1 MVRVKIKGR
10 NPEYFLVKLINKNI
24 RYCNLKVDSR
34 EIIFDISLSD
44 YNIIKGIKTSYEIE
58 VISNLGIYK
67 YFIYFVRYW
76 YLFMFF
82 ILGILYIIFLSNVIF
97 EVEVVHSNNSIKE
110 LVYSNLREFGI
121 SKYKFK
127 VSFDEKEKI
136 VSEILKREIND
147 LEWMEIEEIGSKY
160 IIKVEQR
167 KKNKDE
173 DICNKRHIIAKK
185 DAMISSIFAT
195 TGEVKKKK
203 NDYVKKG
210 DILISGFIYNKDQI
224 VSKRCA
230 QGEVIGEVWYKVLVE
245 LPIYYYEERVTG
257 KKSRNFEF
265 VFFDKDLV
273 LFNKFN
279 NYQVKRFSLL
289 ESNLL
294 PIGMY
299 FSTYLETDII
309 EYDYDIDNVDDVAVE
324 MAAKKIYER
333 LGKDIEIKQKKVL
346 KKIENN
352 SKIEVEVF
360 IKVLENITDYF
371 DITDT
376 DIEEINNSS
385 NKEE

>member
-1 MVRVKIKGR
+1 MIRVKIKGR
-10 NPEYFLVKLINKNI
+10 NPEYFLVKLISKNI
-24 RYCNLKVDSR
+24 KYSNLKVLSR
-34 EIIFDISLSD
+34 EIIFDVSLND
-44 YNIIKGIKTSYEIE
+44 YKIIKDIKTSYEIE
-58 VISNLGIYK
+58 VVSNLGIYK
-67 YFIYFVRYW
+67 YFVYFVRYW

-82 ILGILYIIFLSNVIF
+82 ILSIFYIIFLSNVIF
-97 EVEVVHSNNSIKE
+97 DVEVVHSNNSIKE
-110 LVYSNLREFGI
+110 LVYSNLKEFGI
-121 SKYKFK
+121 RKYKFK

-136 VSEILKREIND
+136 ISEILKRESND
-147 LEWMEIEEIGSKY
+147 LEWMEIEEVGSKY
-160 IIKVEQR
+160 IVKVEQR
-167 KKNKDE
+167 KKNNDE
-173 DICNKRHIIAKK
+173 DSCNERHIIAKK
-185 DAMISSIFAT
+185 DAMVTSIFAT

-245 LPIYYYEERVTG
+245 LPINYYEERVTG
-257 KKSRNFEF
+257 KKSRNFEL

-279 NYQVKRFSLL
+279 TYQVKRFSLL

-294 PIGMY
+294 PIGIY

-309 EYDYDIDNVDDVAVE
+309 NYNYDVDNVDDVAME
-324 MAAKKIYER
+324 MASKKIYER

-360 IKVLENITDYF
+360 IKVLENIADYF

-376 DIEEINNSS
+376 NIEEINSS